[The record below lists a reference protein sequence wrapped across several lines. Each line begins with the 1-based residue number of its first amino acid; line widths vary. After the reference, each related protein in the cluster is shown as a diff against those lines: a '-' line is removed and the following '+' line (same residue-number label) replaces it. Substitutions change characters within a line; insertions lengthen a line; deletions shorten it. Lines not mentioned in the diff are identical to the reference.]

1 MKKVISLALLGA
13 TSSLMAL
20 DAEFA
25 YLYKDPRIM
34 GMGGANVAVGG
45 YSTSVFSNPAGLA
58 QIKKENG
65 YVVDLLGI
73 GISASKEYNDLI
85 NDMKDVETDSN
96 INPNATND
104 MIDVLTKYSGDH
116 FHLGVDDYSAI
127 SKNSDDFAWSIGL
140 LIAAD
145 TNVKVHANGGA
156 SFVETSSRGYGGV
169 NFGVAKPYDT
179 DFGVLDIGFNLK
191 YISQVSYEG
200 GLTINDLMSENDDI
214 AQKMQDKYEKKASGF
229 GADLGAILHPFSGS
243 AWHPAIGAS
252 VLNIGA
258 MGMDNNYGQQPMTV
272 NFGAS
277 VAPEVSFIDKL
288 VIAVDYVD
296 ALNANKVR
304 FYNISTETVET
315 QDYTDGD
322 MMKRLRMGV
331 GLGLFDTTAISLAL
345 NGGYYQSAYT
355 AGIDLELLIFKL
367 NVATYQEE
375 IGTGSASNTD
385 RRYMAK
391 LTVGW

>member
-1 MKKVISLALLGA
+1 MKKVISLALLSA

-58 QIKKENG
+58 KISKQNG

-73 GISASKEYNDLI
+73 GISVSKEYNDLM
-85 NDMKDVETDSN
+85 NDIKDVETDSN
-96 INPNATND
+96 KNPNATND
-104 MIDVLTKYSGDH
+104 MIDVLQKYSGKH
-116 FHLGVDDYSAI
+116 FHLGVDDYTAI
-127 SKNSDDFAWSIGL
+127 SKNSEDFAWSIGL
-140 LIAAD
+140 LVAAD
-145 TNVKVHANGGA
+145 TNLKVHANGGT
-156 SFVETSSRGYGGV
+156 SFLETSSRGYGGV

-179 DFGVLDIGFNLK
+179 DFGTLDVGINLK

-200 GLTINDLMSENDDI
+200 GLSINDLVDENNDI
-214 AQKMQDKYEKKASGF
+214 VQKMQDKYEKKASGF
-229 GADLGAILHPFSGS
+229 GADLGATLHPFSES
-243 AWHPAIGAS
+243 SWHPAIGMS

-258 MGMDNNYGQQPMTV
+258 MGMDDNYGAQPMTL
-272 NFGAS
+272 NFGFA
-277 VAPEVSFIDKL
+277 VMPEVSVIEKL
-288 VIAVDYVD
+288 TLAVDYVD

-304 FYNISTETVET
+304 FYNISTDSVTT
-315 QDYTDGD
+315 KDYTDGD
-322 MMKRLRMGV
+322 MMKRLRMGAGV
-331 GLGLFDTTAISLAL
+331 SLFDSSAIALTL

-355 AGIDLELLIFKL
+355 AGVDLELLIFKF
-367 NVATYQEE
+367 NFATYQEE
-375 IGTGSASNTD
+375 IGTGSASNVD

-391 LTVGW
+391 LTIGW